1 MLSWRKAARKV
12 EGCEWP
18 QGTGVGHRCPLGLR
32 PERRAILVFNPVS
45 SINTSR
51 RTSQLGCCRRQRL
64 RAALTSGRS
73 CSAAR
78 VVFFIAQSQSLQTMP
93 QGRQADGHLQL
104 LPALFLQLAQGQ
116 TRLPDN
122 PTAQGPVM
130 LFQAGAPIAAD
141 WFGLAL
147 AGVRVLFPKPFHA
160 LATDPKTL
168 AHDAGAF
175 SACARG
181 DDPLA
186 QILT

>member
-1 MLSWRKAARKV
+1 
-12 EGCEWP
+12 
-18 QGTGVGHRCPLGLR
+18 
-32 PERRAILVFNPVS
+32 
-45 SINTSR
+45 
-51 RTSQLGCCRRQRL
+51 
-64 RAALTSGRS
+64 
-73 CSAAR
+73 
-78 VVFFIAQSQSLQTMP
+78 MP

-141 WFGLAL
+141 LFGLAL
-147 AGVRVLFPKPFHA
+147 AGPAVLFPKSFHA
-160 LATDPKTL
+160 LATDTKTM
-168 AHDAGAF
+168 ADDTGAF
-175 SACARG
+175 SAFPRS